1 MQRACD
7 IVGTPAPVGHMM
19 DSVTAYEAQLDSMIE
34 DDDDL
39 QAYVGRL
46 ETMSDSGV
54 SIDDDDE
61 FDIEEDDTQLQFD
74 FATDTGDDAADLS
87 DNIGDAETLME
98 EVEQFLR
105 DQDGR

>member
-1 MQRACD
+1 
-7 IVGTPAPVGHMM
+7 
-19 DSVTAYEAQLDSMIE
+19 
-34 DDDDL
+34 
-39 QAYVGRL
+39 
-46 ETMSDSGV
+46 V